1 MTDIEKKKEE
11 LVQLNFKIKDVQEKI
26 NAIPITNFI
35 LNKEIAILS
44 QELQGLVEKKY
55 SLENSIKDM
64 EENSTN
70 G

>member
-35 LNKEIAILS
+35 LNKEIATLS

-64 EENSTN
+64 EENGTN

>member
-1 MTDIEKKKEE
+1 MADIEKKKEE
-11 LVQLNFKIKDVQEKI
+11 LVQLNFKIKEVQEKI
-26 NAIPITNFI
+26 NAVPVSNFV
-35 LNKEIAILS
+35 LNKEFVTLIE
-44 QELQGLVEKKY
+44 ELHGLNEKKC

>member
-1 MTDIEKKKEE
+1 MADIEKKKEE
-11 LVQLNFKIKDVQEKI
+11 LVQLNFKIKEIQEKI
-26 NAIPITNFI
+26 NVAPVSNFV
-35 LNKEIAILS
+35 LNKEFVALIE
-44 QELQGLVEKKY
+44 ELHGLNEKKC

>member
-35 LNKEIAILS
+35 LNKEIASLS
-44 QELQGLVEKKY
+44 QELQKLVEEKY
-55 SLENSIKDM
+55 SLENSIKNM
-64 EENSTN
+64 EGNIN

>member
-35 LNKEIAILS
+35 LNKEIASLS
-44 QELQGLVEKKY
+44 QELQKLVEEKY
-55 SLENSIKDM
+55 SLENSIKNM
-64 EENSTN
+64 EGNTN